1 MCVLI
6 VNFGALSLIG
16 SYCDSPGGGKLYEL
30 LSSFRMTKSDT
41 CPYKVGNNNKTRN
54 SHSTSESIYKFDKC
68 FTFTPS

>member
-16 SYCDSPGGGKLYEL
+16 SYCDSPGGKLYEL

-41 CPYKVGNNNKTRN
+41 CPYKVGNNNKT
-54 SHSTSESIYKFDKC
+54 
-68 FTFTPS
+68 